1 MTSNLASKF
10 NQSPRLVAIARGKVM
25 LGKLRKDLN
34 AILDRD
40 PAAQGIFAAIFL
52 YPSFHVLLF
61 HRIAHVL
68 WNLRFKF
75 ISRALM
81 LFARWLTGIEIH
93 PQAKIGA
100 GMFIDHG
107 MGVVIGQTATIG
119 ENVTL
124 YHGVTLGG
132 INPAEKSNVQRAVK
146 RHPTIGDNVIIGA
159 GAQILGP
166 ITVHK
171 CARIGGNS
179 VVTKDVGEGITV
191 VGVPAKPV
199 ARRRADERFTP
210 YAISDMAS
218 IDQTEKTLSWMSQQ
232 ITQMQEQV
240 QLLEKKQAE
249 NPSSE
254 SLDTSKKKATNISD
268 L

>member
-1 MTSNLASKF
+1 
-10 NQSPRLVAIARGKVM
+10 M
-25 LGKLRKDLN
+25 LGKLRYDLK
-34 AILDRD
+34 AIMERD
-40 PAAQGIFAAIFL
+40 PAAQGQFAAIFL

-61 HRIAHVL
+61 HRIAHL
-68 WNLRFKF
+68 FWNWNLKF
-75 ISRALM
+75 IARALM

-100 GMFIDHG
+100 GLFIDHG
-107 MGVVIGQTATIG
+107 MGVVIGQTAIIG

-132 INPAEKSNVQRAVK
+132 VNPAENSNSQRAVK
-146 RHPTIGDNVIIGA
+146 RHPTVGDNVIIGA

-166 ITVHK
+166 IKIHK
-171 CARIGGNS
+171 CARVGGNS

-191 VGVPAKPV
+191 VGIPAKPV

-210 YAISDMAS
+210 YAVSDMNA

-232 ITQMQEQV
+232 IIQMQEQIE
-240 QLLEKKQAE
+240 LLQKRQTE
-249 NPSSE
+249 NPSSG
-254 SLDTSKKKATNISD
+254 LHDTSSD
-268 L
+268 NSNNTSELENK